1 MARFLLPTLVLGG
14 ALALAAPAARAAD
27 PQPPQNLPPRL
38 VELLRDGPEKFLER
52 YDKNKDGVL
61 TPDEAPPFLKRAFER
76 ADTNGDGKLDKEELA
91 AFYRVMRRRFGDGA
105 GQGTDPADRGVAL
118 LLALFDRNNDGKI
131 SREEAGGRLADNFD
145 RLDANK
151 DGFLDR
157 DELRRA
163 ATVLLA
169 SQAPR
174 PAAARTLRPQAQA
187 QPAGVPDFDAL
198 DRDADGRLTRD
209 EVKGTPLADRFDQ
222 IDTNKDGQIDRK
234 EFKEYLRKQ
243 VEKKGP

>member
-14 ALALAAPAARAAD
+14 AVALAAPAVRAAD

-61 TPDEAPPFLKRAFER
+61 TPDEAPPFLKRAFEK
-76 ADTNGDGKLDKEELA
+76 ADTNGDGKLDREELT

-105 GQGTDPADRGVAL
+105 GQGGDQGDRGVAL

-131 SREEAGGRLADNFD
+131 SKDEAGGRLADHFD

-151 DGFLDR
+151 DGFLDK

-163 ATVLLA
+163 VNILLA
-169 SQAPR
+169 SPAVR
-174 PAAARTLRPQAQA
+174 PAVARTVRPQAQSSA
-187 QPAGVPDFDAL
+187 MPDFDAL

-234 EFKEYLRKQ
+234 EFKEYFRKQ
-243 VEKKGP
+243 AEKKEP